1 MYVYTI
7 YNIWLFIDIWLL
19 VLSLLLWCIHKWYIP
34 IRCIPISCLMM
45 LDDTV
50 LYHMFYCVILCIC
63 FKSLLMYICVLI
75 SIHWILLTVSK
86 CAWDMSVTG
95 LKLWKWA
102 MNHQNKL
109 FPPTAHEPSGVYLA
123 PRAPTFHPW
132 LTEER
137 LVLARG
143 GDHCWGKKTFYFNWV
158 GTLQ

>member
-1 MYVYTI
+1 MMYSYIMSYDVRWYCI
-7 YNIWLFIDIWLL
+7 ILYVLL
-19 VLSLLLWCIHKWYIP
+19 CYIMH
-34 IRCIPISCLMM
+34 I
-45 LDDTV
+45 
-50 LYHMFYCVILCIC
+50 
-63 FKSLLMYICVLI
+63 FKELLMYICVRM

-109 FPPTAHEPSGVYLA
+109 FLPTAHEPSGVYLA

-143 GDHCWGKKTFYFNWV
+143 GDHCWGQKTFYFNKTYQASGKLSNTSVKWC
-158 GTLQ
+158 